1 MCLIYVGG
9 CWWVD
14 CTCLCCVVVVIVLS
28 VVVVVE
34 FGWSVSADGSPW

>member
-1 MCLIYVGG
+1 MWEVVGG
-9 CWWVD
+9 LIVHV
-14 CTCLCCVVVVIVLS
+14 CVVVVVVKVLS